1 MQVRTVVVLAAALS
15 ICLPSAIDQSFDAA
29 GAAAQARLQAI
40 VDTRN
45 TPGASAAVAVDGRI
59 VWKGAAG
66 VARIEEGVAATPQT
80 RFGLGSISKTL
91 TMAGVMRLVDAGVI
105 DLDAPVEKYLTDYP
119 HKGRGVTVRRI
130 AVHQAGLSDVF
141 ENANR
146 QTRDHYGTVDAAYQ
160 RIKGEP
166 LEFEPGT
173 GTEYRTASYTVI
185 ARVMEAAAGRP
196 YLEIM
201 REQVFEPLGLTSIV
215 PNDPRVDLADRV
227 RFYLT
232 DDAGAFV
239 PGPYFDPSFKLA
251 GAGFIATAEDIARF
265 GAALAGGPF
274 LSDRARREML
284 TPVPMADGTPTEW
297 ALGIRAGSLQQRPM
311 FHLPGGG
318 IGISTW
324 LFVFPEQQVS
334 IAVLTNV
341 PTGAAGGR
349 TRNII
354 AGAFLEALEP
364 RVDHVVED
372 RPELIV
378 EAH

>member
-1 MQVRTVVVLAAALS
+1 MMSARLPLLLVAALS
-15 ICLPSAIDQSFDAA
+15 IHIPSAIDQSFDAA
-29 GAAAQARLQAI
+29 GAAAQARLQEI

-45 TPGASAAVAVDGRI
+45 TPGASAAVAVDGRM

-66 VARIEEGVAATPQT
+66 MARIEEGVAATTQT

-105 DLDAPVEKYLTDYP
+105 DLDAPVEKYLPDYP

-146 QTRDHYGTVDAAYQ
+146 QTRDHYDTVDAAYQ
-160 RIKGEP
+160 KIKAEP

-173 GTEYRTASYTVI
+173 RTEYRTASYTVI
-185 ARVMEAAAGRP
+185 ARVMEAAAGKP

-227 RFYLT
+227 RFYMT

-251 GAGFIATAEDIARF
+251 GAGFVATAEDIARF

-274 LSDRARREML
+274 LSARARREML
-284 TPVPMADGTPTEW
+284 TPVSMADGTPTEW

-311 FHLPGGG
+311 FHIPGGG

-324 LFVFPEQQVS
+324 LFVFPEEQVS

-354 AGAFLEALEP
+354 AGAFMDALKK
-364 RVDHVVED
+364 
-372 RPELIV
+372 
-378 EAH
+378 